1 MRSPPLRASAHHHHP
16 PHQLLSQSF
25 RAASFIITDIRHRFI
40 FISQTSVFYYAA
52 YFYKEYSSFLLG
64 LRLLYDVCYIT
75 DIRQGLLDSPLSSSF
90 AGPPPFMIIIDIFVI
105 PVVAGELNGWNVQ
118 W

>member
-1 MRSPPLRASAHHHHP
+1 MMYV
-16 PHQLLSQSF
+16 
-25 RAASFIITDIRHRFI
+25 
-40 FISQTSVFYYAA
+40 ISIYN
-52 YFYKEYSSFLLG
+52 
-64 LRLLYDVCYIT
+64 IT

-105 PVVAGELNGWNVQ
+105 PDVGRELNGWNVQ